1 MSMKVMMRGVIK
13 DEDDGGDGDGDGDNE
28 KNNPVVR
35 YAVQGGQQ

>member
-13 DEDDGGDGDGDGDNE
+13 DEDDGGDSDGDNE

-35 YAVQGGQQ
+35 NAVQGGQQ